1 MVFLSQTALE
11 KERSSSKFNLYM
23 LTWPIFLELTLF
35 MLMGTADTLM
45 LSHVSD
51 DAVSAVGVVTQY
63 LYICIL
69 IMEVV
74 SNGAAIVV
82 AQYIGAKR
90 MLEASKIAGLAVTLN
105 FMLGIIVS
113 GGLLLFG
120 NMILDEMNLHGQ
132 VLEYARSYMSIVGGF
147 LFVQALINVFA
158 SLIRTYGFTKES
170 MFVSLGMNV
179 LHVGL
184 NYLLIFG
191 NWGFPAMGVEGAAV
205 STVISRGV
213 AFVVFLWMLYRVME
227 VRIAFRYY
235 LTFTKEYVQKILKI
249 GIPSAL
255 EQVTYHACQTVFLY
269 YVTYLGT
276 EALAARQ
283 YAMSISQ
290 YVFLFS
296 AAIGMGTAIIV
307 GRLIGAKQKDHAYKR
322 VISSVAW
329 SIGITIIV
337 DIIAMI
343 FRYPLVGFFTDN
355 PNVVSMAAQVILIS
369 IVLETGRSGNL
380 VLVNALRAAGDA
392 KFTVYMGFIS
402 MVLMSLPLGYLLV
415 FQMDMGLVG
424 VWLAIAA
431 DEWLRAVIMWV
442 RWRSRR
448 WESRALVEPT
458 EAAHASAH

>member
-1 MVFLSQTALE
+1 MSSASTGDAKGLS
-11 KERSSSKFNLYM
+11 LYK
-23 LTWPIFLELTLF
+23 LTWPIFLEVFLF
-35 MLMGTADTLM
+35 MLMGTADIYM
-45 LSHVSD
+45 LSRVSD
-51 DAVSAVGVVTQY
+51 DAVSAVGVVNQY
-63 LYICIL
+63 LFICIL
-69 IMEVV
+69 IMEVI

-105 FMLGIIVS
+105 LLLGLVVS
-113 GGLLLFG
+113 GALFIFG
-120 NMILDEMNLHGQ
+120 NMILGEMNLHGE
-132 VLEYARSYMSIVGGF
+132 VLAYAKTYMSIVGGF
-147 LFVQALINVFA
+147 LFIQALINVFA

-170 MFVSLGMNV
+170 MYVALGMNV
-179 LHVGL
+179 LHIGL
-184 NYLLIFG
+184 NYALIFG
-191 NWGFPAMGVEGAAV
+191 NLGFPEMGVAGAAV

-213 AFVVFLWMLYRVME
+213 AFLVFLWLLYRVME

-235 LTFTKEYVQKILKI
+235 LTFTKEYIQKILRI

-269 YVTYLGT
+269 YVTFLGS
-276 EALAARQ
+276 EALAARN
-283 YAMSISQ
+283 YANSISQ
-290 YVFLFS
+290 YVYLFS

-307 GRLIGAKQKDHAYKR
+307 GRLVGAKQKEIAFRR

-329 SIGITIIV
+329 SVGITVIV
-337 DIIAMI
+337 DVLAML
-343 FRYPLVGFFTDN
+343 FRYPLAGLFTDN
-355 PNVVSMAAQVILIS
+355 PNIVAIVAQVILIS
-369 IVLETGRSGNL
+369 IVLETGRAGNL

-415 FQMDMGLVG
+415 FQLDLGLVG
-424 VWLAIAA
+424 IWLAIAA

-448 WESRALVEPT
+448 WESRSLVEPGPA
-458 EAAHASAH
+458 EAAAAAH

>member
-1 MVFLSQTALE
+1 
-11 KERSSSKFNLYM
+11 
-23 LTWPIFLELTLF
+23 

-45 LSHVSD
+45 LSGVSD
-51 DAVSAVGVVTQY
+51 DAVSAVGVVNQY
-63 LYICIL
+63 LFICIL
-69 IMEVV
+69 IMEVI

-105 FMLGIIVS
+105 LILGLTVS
-113 GGLLLFG
+113 GALLLFG
-120 NMILDEMNLHGQ
+120 NMILGEMNLHGQ
-132 VLEYARSYMSIVGGF
+132 VLTYAKTYMSIVGGF
-147 LFVQALINVFA
+147 LFIQALINVFA

-170 MFVSLGMNV
+170 MYVSLGMNV

-184 NYLLIFG
+184 NYCLIFG
-191 NWGFPAMGVEGAAV
+191 HFGFPEMGVAGAAI

-213 AFVVFLWMLYRVME
+213 AFLVFLWMLYRVME
-227 VRIAFRYY
+227 VRIALRYY
-235 LTFTKEYVQKILKI
+235 LTFTKEYIQKILRI

-269 YVTYLGT
+269 YVTYLGS

-296 AAIGMGTAIIV
+296 AAIGMGTAIVV
-307 GRLIGAKQKDHAYKR
+307 GRLVGAKQKDLAFRR
-322 VISSVAW
+322 VVTSVAW
-329 SIGITIIV
+329 SIGITIVV
-337 DIIAMI
+337 DLLAML
-343 FRYPLVGFFTDN
+343 FRYPLVGLFTDN
-355 PNVVSMAAQVILIS
+355 PDIVAIAAQVILIS

-415 FQMDMGLVG
+415 FQLDLGLIG

-431 DEWLRAVIMWV
+431 DEWLRAIIMWA

-448 WESRALVEPT
+448 WESRSLVEPT
-458 EAAHASAH
+458 AETAAAAH

>member
-1 MVFLSQTALE
+1 MSTEAHADGGKGLS
-11 KERSSSKFNLYM
+11 LYK
-23 LTWPIFLELTLF
+23 LTWPIFLEVFLF

-51 DAVSAVGVVTQY
+51 DAVSAVGVVNQY
-63 LYICIL
+63 LFICIL
-69 IMEVV
+69 IMEVI

-105 FMLGIIVS
+105 LVLGLVVS
-113 GGLLLFG
+113 GALFIFG
-120 NMILDEMNLHGQ
+120 NMILGGMNLHGQ
-132 VLEYARSYMSIVGGF
+132 VLDYAKTYMGIVGGF
-147 LFVQALINVFA
+147 LFIQALINVFA

-170 MFVSLGMNV
+170 MYVALGMNV
-179 LHVGL
+179 LHIGL
-184 NYLLIFG
+184 NYALIFG
-191 NWGFPAMGVEGAAV
+191 NLGFPEMGVAGAAV

-213 AFVVFLWMLYRVME
+213 AFLVFLWMLYRVME

-235 LTFTKEYVQKILKI
+235 LTFTKEYIEKILRI

-269 YVTYLGT
+269 YVTFLGT
-276 EALAARQ
+276 EALAARN
-283 YAMSISQ
+283 YANSISQ
-290 YVFLFS
+290 YVYLFS

-307 GRLIGAKQKDHAYKR
+307 GRLVGAKQKELAFRR
-322 VISSVAW
+322 VVSSVMW
-329 SIGITIIV
+329 SVGITVIV
-337 DIIAMI
+337 DVLAML
-343 FRYPLVGFFTDN
+343 FRYPLVGLFTDN
-355 PNVVSMAAQVILIS
+355 PNIVSIAAQVILIS
-369 IVLETGRSGNL
+369 IVLETGRAGNL

-415 FQMDMGLVG
+415 FRLDLGLVG

-431 DEWLRAVIMWV
+431 DEWLRAGIMWA
-442 RWRSRR
+442 RWHSRR
-448 WESRALVEPT
+448 WESRSLVEPGGADPT
-458 EAAHASAH
+458 VAAH